1 MSTVADILTAVGYNL
16 NRTIDA
22 NSEPTE
28 TECIKWIDQTVDWIV
43 QTCAELGS
51 EIGRT
56 TGTITTMKT
65 TITAATQASP
75 CQITAASHGLATA
88 NTDVVTI
95 AGIVGMTEHN
105 NVDVTATVVDDDNFT
120 TGVDASSYT
129 AYSSGGYVYTATY
142 DDLASDFYAPVVLVD
157 EDSISFSGWIEQ
169 STERTPLH
177 LTTEKKKLEFTPGQ
191 IDEPSEFFLDGS
203 NNMVFLQTPDAA
215 YTIKIPYY
223 QKQSITATTDT
234 VPFLGI
240 FDSLIVESVTNKYL
254 YRSREDMGVEWNW
267 FSFIRERATRI
278 LKLRK
283 KTAVR
288 IL

>member
-16 NRTIDA
+16 NRTISA
-22 NSEPTE
+22 TSEPTE
-28 TECIKWIDQTVDWIV
+28 TECIKWVSQTLDWIV

-56 TGTITTMKT
+56 TGTITTMKG
-65 TITAATQASP
+65 TITAATQADP
-75 CQITAASHGLATA
+75 CQITFASHGLATS
-88 NTDVVTI
+88 DVVTI
-95 AGIVGMTEHN
+95 AGIVGMEDHN

-120 TGVDASSYT
+120 TGVDSSGYD
-129 AYSSGGYVYTATY
+129 AWSSGGYVYTATY

-157 EDSISFSGWIEQ
+157 EDGVSFSGWIEE
-169 STERTPLH
+169 STERTPIK
-177 LTTEKKKLEFTPGQ
+177 LTTEKSRIDYTPGL
-191 IDEPSEFFLDGS
+191 INEPSEFYLDGS
-203 NNMVFLQTPDAA
+203 NNIVFLQTPDAA

-223 QKQSITATTDT
+223 QMQSVTATTDT

-240 FDSLIVESVTNKYL
+240 FDNLIIESVTNKYL

-283 KTAVR
+283 RTAVR
-288 IL
+288 LS